1 MPYLV
6 LVRHGQSKYNEQNRF
21 TGWKDVPLSKL
32 GVEEARNAAKK
43 LLGFKFDVAYTSV
56 LKRAIKTLEI
66 IMNGINHPTIPVY
79 KDNALNERDYG
90 DLIGM
95 NKDDARKKF
104 GEDQV
109 HIWRRSYD
117 IRPPGGESLKDTA
130 ERALPY
136 FNNRILADLKK
147 GKNVIVSAHGNSLR
161 AIVMKL
167 DNLTEE
173 QVLKLEIPTGI
184 PIIYKFDSEGNVVS
198 KKVL

>member
-1 MPYLV
+1 MAYIV

-32 GVEEARNAAKK
+32 GVEEAENAAKK
-43 LLGFKFDVAYTSV
+43 LVGFKFDIAYTSV

-66 IMNGINHPTIPVY
+66 IMKGILHPNTPVR
-79 KDNALNERDYG
+79 KDKALNERDYG

-104 GEDQV
+104 GEEQV
-109 HIWRRSYD
+109 RIWRRSYD

-136 FNNRILADLKK
+136 FSKYILADLKK

-167 DNLTEE
+167 DSLTKE
-173 QVLKLEIPTGI
+173 QVLKLEIPTGV
-184 PIIYKFDSEGNVVS
+184 PIIYKFDSKGNVIS

>member
-1 MPYLV
+1 MAYLV

-32 GVEEARNAAKK
+32 GVEEAENAAKK
-43 LLGFKFDVAYTSV
+43 LVGFKFDIAYTSV

-66 IMNGINHPTIPVY
+66 IMKGILHPNTPVR
-79 KDNALNERDYG
+79 KDKALNERDYG

-104 GEDQV
+104 GEEQV
-109 HIWRRSYD
+109 RIWRRSYD

-136 FNNRILADLKK
+136 FSKYILADLKK

-167 DNLTEE
+167 DSLTKE
-173 QVLKLEIPTGI
+173 QVLKLEIPTGV
-184 PIIYKFDSEGNVVS
+184 PIIYKFDSKGNVIS

>member
-1 MPYLV
+1 MAYLV

-32 GVEEARNAAKK
+32 GVEEAKNAAKK
-43 LLGFKFDVAYTSV
+43 LLGFKFDIAYTSV

-66 IMNGINHPTIPVY
+66 MMEGIKNPIIPVH
-79 KDNALNERDYG
+79 KDKALNERDYG

-104 GEDQV
+104 GEEQV
-109 HIWRRSYD
+109 YIWRRSYD
-117 IRPPGGESLKDTA
+117 TRPPGGESLKDTA

-136 FNNRILADLKK
+136 FNKYILADLKK
-147 GKNVIVSAHGNSLR
+147 GNNVIVSAHGNSLR

-167 DNLTEE
+167 DNLSKE
-173 QVLKLEIPTGI
+173 QILKLEIPTGV
-184 PIIYKFDSEGNVVS
+184 PIVYEFDSKGNVIS

>member
-1 MPYLV
+1 MKGILHPNTP
-6 LVRHGQSKYNEQNRF
+6 VR
-21 TGWKDVPLSKL
+21 KDK
-32 GVEEARNAAKK
+32 
-43 LLGFKFDVAYTSV
+43 
-56 LKRAIKTLEI
+56 
-66 IMNGINHPTIPVY
+66 
-79 KDNALNERDYG
+79 ALNERDYG

-104 GEDQV
+104 GEEQV
-109 HIWRRSYD
+109 RIWRRSYD

-136 FNNRILADLKK
+136 FSKYILADLKK

-167 DNLTEE
+167 DSLTKE
-173 QVLKLEIPTGI
+173 QVLKLEIPTGV
-184 PIIYKFDSEGNVVS
+184 PIIYKFDSKGNVIS